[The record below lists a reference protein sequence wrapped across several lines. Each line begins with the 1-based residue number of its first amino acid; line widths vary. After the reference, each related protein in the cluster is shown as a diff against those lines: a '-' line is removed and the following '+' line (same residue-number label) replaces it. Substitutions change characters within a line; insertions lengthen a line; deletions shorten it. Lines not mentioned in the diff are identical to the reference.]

1 MSEFIIPTILQ
12 CNHFKL
18 KSTIKN
24 MRRVKDYEFD
34 FYLSGERDMYIDD
47 RYHKITKGILV
58 FRKPGQ
64 IVVGYGDYDCYT
76 LSLDFS
82 HTVNIP
88 PDVYLRHRDTPQQ
101 PTVEMP
107 LLDEIPDTFYPYH
120 QEELL
125 EIYKRMISC
134 SYPSIINP
142 EEQKK
147 YITEFLLLV
156 LSDVHRYK
164 RKVVEASQK
173 SHIERA
179 CRFINEN
186 YQKNISLDDISGEV
200 HLNKSYLIRLFK
212 KELSTTPNHYL
223 NETRL
228 FYAKNM
234 LLQSNLSINEIG
246 KACGFSDPAYFS
258 KCFKACFNKT
268 PAEYKKLYLPER

>member
-1 MSEFIIPTILQ
+1 
-12 CNHFKL
+12 
-18 KSTIKN
+18 

-107 LLDEIPDTFYPYH
+107 LLDEIPDTFCPYH

-125 EIYKRMISC
+125 EI
-134 SYPSIINP
+134 
-142 EEQKK
+142 
-147 YITEFLLLV
+147 
-156 LSDVHRYK
+156 
-164 RKVVEASQK
+164 
-173 SHIERA
+173 
-179 CRFINEN
+179 
-186 YQKNISLDDISGEV
+186 
-200 HLNKSYLIRLFK
+200 
-212 KELSTTPNHYL
+212 
-223 NETRL
+223 
-228 FYAKNM
+228 
-234 LLQSNLSINEIG
+234 
-246 KACGFSDPAYFS
+246 
-258 KCFKACFNKT
+258 
-268 PAEYKKLYLPER
+268 